1 MTQPNPN
8 PDPVSDEERDFFDQV
23 LDRVLEELPLS
34 IHNLFNEIP
43 LIIDDQPDPAVL
55 AEIGITD
62 PGELCGLH
70 TGTPLTERSVEAE
83 SHPPDT
89 VHIFRDGIL
98 NQALDAEGYVDPA
111 ELKNQIRI
119 TILHEYGHHFGLD
132 EDDLAAQG
140 YD

>member
-1 MTQPNPN
+1 MTHHE
-8 PDPVSDEERDFFDQV
+8 PVSDEERDFFDQV
-23 LDRVLEELPLS
+23 LEEVLDALPLS
-34 IHNLFNEIP
+34 IHNLFHEIP

-55 AEIGITD
+55 EEMGIDD

-70 TGTPLTERSVEAE
+70 TGTPLTERSIEGE

-98 NQALDAEGYVDPA
+98 NQALDAEGYVDPNH
-111 ELKNQIRI
+111 LKEQIRI

-132 EDDLAAQG
+132 EDDLAAHG